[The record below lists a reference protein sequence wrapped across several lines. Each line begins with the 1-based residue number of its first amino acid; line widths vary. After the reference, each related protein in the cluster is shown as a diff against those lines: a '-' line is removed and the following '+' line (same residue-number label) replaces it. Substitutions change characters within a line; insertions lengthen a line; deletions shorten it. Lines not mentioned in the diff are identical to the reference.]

1 MAVHGSAPEP
11 TSGLDSGAY
20 KPRLLQSAAPRPPQ
34 ANRLLHLDNA
44 ENRRIGIGLVTL
56 TTLCFATLDACAK
69 WLVQELPV
77 LQVVW
82 LRFVFHV
89 LLLSAL
95 LAPRYGLEL
104 VRVRDWKLQ
113 ALRAAMLGSMTAL
126 NFWALQYLQLAET
139 GAIQFSVPLL
149 IALFSAWCL
158 SERLDA
164 RRWLAIVA
172 GFVGVLLVIRPGSQ
186 AFHPAIL
193 LSVMN
198 AILYAA
204 FNMLTRRMVATES
217 AASMQLMSALG
228 ATVLLAPWALAGW
241 QAPSGWKAWLAIAIC
256 GLCGGLGHFMVAQ
269 AHRYASAA
277 TLGPFLYQQI
287 LYMTLWG
294 WLLFGQVPG
303 LLVIGG
309 AAIVVASGLYLLGL
323 EMRRR

>member
-1 MAVHGSAPEP
+1 M
-11 TSGLDSGAY
+11 
-20 KPRLLQSAAPRPPQ
+20 
-34 ANRLLHLDNA
+34 LHLDNA
-44 ENRRIGIGLVTL
+44 DNRRIGILLVTL

-69 WLVQELPV
+69 WLVQDLPV

-82 LRFVFHV
+82 LRFLFHV
-89 LLLSAL
+89 LLASAL

-104 VRVRDWKLQ
+104 VRVRNWKLQ
-113 ALRAAMLGSMTAL
+113 ALRGAMLGTMTAL

-139 GAIQFSVPLL
+139 GAIQFSVPLM
-149 IALFSAWCL
+149 IALLSAWWL
-158 SERLDA
+158 GERLDA

-193 LSVMN
+193 LSVGN

-204 FNMLTRRMVATES
+204 FNMLTWRMVATES
-217 AASMQLMSALG
+217 AASLQLMSALC
-228 ATVLLAPWALAGW
+228 ATLLLAPWALAGW
-241 QAPSGWKAWLAIAIC
+241 QWPDGWFTWGVIAIC

-287 LYMTLWG
+287 IYMTLWG
-294 WLLFGQVPG
+294 WLIFGQVPG
-303 LLVIGG
+303 LLVVGG
-309 AAIVVASGLYLLGL
+309 AAIVVLSGLYLLWL
-323 EMRRR
+323 EMKRR

>member
-1 MAVHGSAPEP
+1 M
-11 TSGLDSGAY
+11 
-20 KPRLLQSAAPRPPQ
+20 
-34 ANRLLHLDNA
+34 LHLDNA
-44 ENRRIGIGLVTL
+44 DNRRIGILLVTL

-69 WLVQELPV
+69 WLVQYLPV

-82 LRFVFHV
+82 LRFLFHV
-89 LLLSAL
+89 LLASAL

-104 VRVRDWKLQ
+104 VRVRNWKLQ
-113 ALRAAMLGSMTAL
+113 ALRAAMLGTMTAL

-139 GAIQFSVPLL
+139 GAIQFSVPLM
-149 IALFSAWCL
+149 IALLSAWWL
-158 SERLDA
+158 GERLDA
-164 RRWLAIVA
+164 RRWLAIIA
-172 GFVGVLLVIRPGSQ
+172 GFIGVLLVIRPGSQ

-193 LSVMN
+193 LSVGN

-228 ATVLLAPWALAGW
+228 ATLLLAPWALAGW
-241 QAPSGWKAWLAIAIC
+241 QWPDGWFTWGVIAIC

-287 LYMTLWG
+287 IYMTLWG
-294 WLLFGQVPG
+294 WLIFGQVPG
-303 LLVIGG
+303 LLVVGG
-309 AAIVVASGLYLLGL
+309 AAIVVLSGLYLLWL
-323 EMRRR
+323 EMKRR

>member
-1 MAVHGSAPEP
+1 M
-11 TSGLDSGAY
+11 
-20 KPRLLQSAAPRPPQ
+20 
-34 ANRLLHLDNA
+34 LHLDTA
-44 ENRRIGIGLVTL
+44 DNRRIGIALVTL

-69 WLVQELPV
+69 WLVQSLPV

-82 LRFVFHV
+82 LRFLFHV
-89 LLLSAL
+89 LLASAL
-95 LAPRYGLEL
+95 LAPRYGLQL
-104 VRVRDWKLQ
+104 VRVHNWKLQ

-149 IALFSAWCL
+149 IALLSAWWL
-158 SERLDA
+158 GERLDA
-164 RRWLAIVA
+164 RRWLAIGA
-172 GFVGVLLVIRPGSQ
+172 GFVGVLLIIRPGSQ

-198 AILYAA
+198 ATLYAV

-217 AASMQLMSALG
+217 AASTQLMSALG

-241 QAPSGWKAWLAIAIC
+241 KAPADWQTWLVITVC

-277 TLGPFLYQQI
+277 VLGPFLYQQI
-287 LYMTLWG
+287 IYMALWG

-309 AAIVVASGLYLLGL
+309 AAIVVLSGLYLLWL
-323 EMRRR
+323 EMKRR

>member
-1 MAVHGSAPEP
+1 
-11 TSGLDSGAY
+11 
-20 KPRLLQSAAPRPPQ
+20 
-34 ANRLLHLDNA
+34 LLHLDNVA
-44 ENRRIGIGLVTL
+44 NRRIGITLVTL

-82 LRFVFHV
+82 LRFLLHV

-95 LAPRYGLEL
+95 LAPRYGREL

-113 ALRAAMLGSMTAL
+113 LLRAAMLGSMTAL

-149 IALFSAWCL
+149 IALFSAWWL
-158 SERLDA
+158 GERLDA

-172 GFVGVLLVIRPGSQ
+172 GFAGVLLVIRPGSQ

-193 LSVMN
+193 LSVLN
-198 AILYAA
+198 ALLYAA
-204 FNMLTRRMVATES
+204 FNMLTRRLVATES
-217 AASMQLMSALG
+217 AASLQLMSGLG
-228 ATVLLAPWALAGW
+228 AALLLAPWALAAW
-241 QAPSGWKAWLAIAIC
+241 QWPAGPGEWWLLGLC

-277 TLGPFLYQQI
+277 TLAPFLYQQI
-287 LYMTLWG
+287 IYMTLLG
-294 WLLFGQVPG
+294 WWVFGQVPG
-303 LLVIGG
+303 PLVAGG
-309 AAIVVASGLYLLGL
+309 AAVVVSSGLYLLWL
-323 EMRRR
+323 EMKPR

>member
-1 MAVHGSAPEP
+1 M
-11 TSGLDSGAY
+11 
-20 KPRLLQSAAPRPPQ
+20 
-34 ANRLLHLDNA
+34 LHLDNA
-44 ENRRIGIGLVTL
+44 ANRRIGIGLVTL
-56 TTLCFATLDACAK
+56 TTLCFALLDSSAK
-69 WLVQELPV
+69 WLVQTLPV

-89 LLLSAL
+89 LIASAL

-104 VRVRDWKLQ
+104 VRVHDWRPQ
-113 ALRAAMLGSMTAL
+113 VLRAAMMASMTAL

-149 IALFSAWCL
+149 IALFSAWWL
-158 SERLDA
+158 GERLDA

-193 LSVMN
+193 LSVLN
-198 AILYAA
+198 AVLYAA

-228 ATVLLAPWALAGW
+228 AAVILAPWALATWRWPEGW
-241 QAPSGWKAWLAIAIC
+241 LPWLVVALC

-277 TLGPFLYQQI
+277 TLAPFLYQQI
-287 LYMTLWG
+287 IYMTLLG
-294 WLLFGQVPG
+294 WLVFGQVPG

-309 AAIVVASGLYLLGL
+309 AAIVVASGLYLLWL
-323 EMRRR
+323 EMRRG

>member
-1 MAVHGSAPEP
+1 M
-11 TSGLDSGAY
+11 
-20 KPRLLQSAAPRPPQ
+20 
-34 ANRLLHLDNA
+34 LHLDNA

-69 WLVQELPV
+69 WLVQDLPV

-82 LRFVFHV
+82 LRFLFHV

-149 IALFSAWCL
+149 IALLSAWWL
-158 SERLDA
+158 GEKLDA
-164 RRWLAIVA
+164 RRWLAIIA
-172 GFVGVLLVIRPGSQ
+172 GFAGVLLVIRPGSQ

-204 FNMLTRRMVATES
+204 FNMLTRRMMATES
-217 AASMQLMSALG
+217 AAATQLMSALG
-228 ATVLLAPWALAGW
+228 AAVLLTPWALAGW
-241 QAPSGWKAWLAIAIC
+241 VWPDGWLAWGVIALC

-287 LYMTLWG
+287 LYMALLG
-294 WLLFGQVPG
+294 WLVFGQVPG
-303 LLVIGG
+303 LMVIGG
-309 AAIVVASGLYLLGL
+309 ALTVVLSGLYLLWL

>member
-1 MAVHGSAPEP
+1 
-11 TSGLDSGAY
+11 
-20 KPRLLQSAAPRPPQ
+20 
-34 ANRLLHLDNA
+34 LLHLDTA
-44 ENRRIGIGLVTL
+44 QHRRIGIALISL

-82 LRFVFHV
+82 LRFAFHV
-89 LLLSAL
+89 LLGSAL

-113 ALRAAMLGSMTAL
+113 ALRAAMMGCMTAL

-139 GAIQFSVPLL
+139 GAIQFTVPLL
-149 IALFSAWCL
+149 IALLSAWWL
-158 SERLDA
+158 GERLDA
-164 RRWLAIVA
+164 RRWLAIA
-172 GFVGVLLVIRPGSQ
+172 LGFAGVLLVVRPGSQ

-193 LSVMN
+193 LSVLN
-198 AILYAA
+198 AVLYAA
-204 FNMLTRRMVATES
+204 FNILTRRMVATES

-228 ATVLLAPWALAGW
+228 ATVLLAPWALATW
-241 QAPSGWKAWLAIAIC
+241 QSPSGWLAWAVIAAC

-287 LYMTLWG
+287 IYMTLFG
-294 WLLFGQVPG
+294 WLIFGQVPG
-303 LLVIGG
+303 WLVVGG
-309 AAIVVASGLYLLGL
+309 AAIVVLSGLYLLAL
-323 EMRRR
+323 EITRK

>member
-1 MAVHGSAPEP
+1 
-11 TSGLDSGAY
+11 
-20 KPRLLQSAAPRPPQ
+20 
-34 ANRLLHLDNA
+34 LLHLDTA
-44 ENRRIGIGLVTL
+44 QNRRIGIGLVTL
-56 TTLCFATLDACAK
+56 TTLCFAVLDGTAK
-69 WLVQELPV
+69 WLVQALPV

-89 LLLSAL
+89 FIASAL
-95 LAPRYGLEL
+95 LAPRYGQEL
-104 VRVRDWKLQ
+104 VRVRNWKLQ
-113 ALRAAMLGSMTAL
+113 ALRAAMMAAMTAL

-149 IALFSAWCL
+149 IALFSAWWL
-158 SERLDA
+158 GERLDA

-198 AILYAA
+198 ALLYAA
-204 FNMLTRRMVATES
+204 FNMLTRRLVATES
-217 AASMQLMSALG
+217 AASLQLMSAAG
-228 ATVLLAPWALAGW
+228 AAVLLTPWALAVW
-241 QAPSGWKAWLAIAIC
+241 QWPASAQQWLLLALC

-287 LYMTLWG
+287 IYMTLLG
-294 WLLFGQVPG
+294 WLVFGQVPG
-303 LLVIGG
+303 LLVVGG
-309 AAIVVASGLYLLGL
+309 AVIVVLSGLYLLWL
-323 EMRRR
+323 EMKWR